1 MKLQMIGDVVVDEFV
16 NGFDDVHG
24 LVVVCGT
31 SEVGV
36 GSGPAKTIRNA
47 IVFCRST

>member
-1 MKLQMIGDVVVDEFV
+1 MRVKLQMIGGVVVDEFV

-31 SEVGV
+31 SEVDV
-36 GSGPAKTIRNA
+36 VSGPAKTIRNA
-47 IVFCRST
+47 IVFL

>member
-1 MKLQMIGDVVVDEFV
+1 MIGGVVVDEFV

-24 LVVVCGT
+24 LVVVCST

-47 IVFCRST
+47 IVFL